1 MAGNDTKQ
9 ILINHTSSDCSNDV
23 SMATETHESHL
34 LILED
39 DQGRKEF
46 SLEHPVYSLGRDRE
60 CNIRLVSQFVSR
72 RHATL
77 VRLPREHNSQSYY
90 YRIVDGDA
98 KGKSSANGLMINGR
112 KMPAHDLKN
121 EDEIVFGPQVRAI
134 YYLLKNTQRSGQTD
148 ASEYDITLINPGMTE
163 DEDIEE

>member
-1 MAGNDTKQ
+1 MAANNSKQ
-9 ILINHTSSDCSNDV
+9 ILIKNTSTDEFSNDL
-23 SMATETHESHL
+23 SMAAQTNENHL

-46 SLEHPVYSLGRDRE
+46 ILDRPIYSIGRDRD
-60 CNIRLVSQFVSR
+60 CDIRLISHFVSR

-77 VRLPREHNSQSYY
+77 IRLPRDGKKHSDY

-98 KGKSSANGLMINGR
+98 KGKPSSNGLMINGR
-112 KMPAHDLKN
+112 RLPAHDLKN

-134 YYLLKNTQRSGQTD
+134 YYLLRDSMRTGGQTD
-148 ASEYDITLINPGMTE
+148 SSEYDITLINPGTT
-163 DEDIEE
+163 EDIED

>member
-1 MAGNDTKQ
+1 MAGKDTKEL
-9 ILINHTSSDCSNDV
+9 LIHQTPTNFSNDR
-23 SMATETHESHL
+23 SMPAETNESHL
-34 LILED
+34 LIIED

-46 SLEHPVYSLGRDRE
+46 SLENPLYSIGRDRE

-77 VRLPREHNSQSYY
+77 VRLPRENNSHSYY

-98 KGKSSANGLMINGR
+98 KGKPSANGMMINGR
-112 KMPAHDLKN
+112 KMPAHDLRN

-134 YYLLKNTQRSGQTD
+134 YYLLRNVQRSGQTD
-148 ASEYDITLINPGMTE
+148 SSEYDITLINPGMTE
-163 DEDIEE
+163 DEDIED

>member
-1 MAGNDTKQ
+1 MAKNYNKQ
-9 ILINHTSSDCSNDV
+9 ILINHSASDFSKDAPMPADTN
-23 SMATETHESHL
+23 ENHL

-46 SLEHPVYSLGRDRE
+46 SLDQAVYSIGRDRD
-60 CNIRLVSQFVSR
+60 CNIRLMSQFVSR

-77 VRLPREHNSQSYY
+77 VRLPREHNGNSYY

-98 KGKSSANGLMINGR
+98 KGKPSSNGLMINGR
-112 KMPAHDLKN
+112 KMPAYDLKN
-121 EDEIVFGPQVRAI
+121 EDEIVFGPQIRAI
-134 YYLLKNTQRSGQTD
+134 YYLLKNIERCGQTD

-163 DEDIEE
+163 DLEE

>member
-1 MAGNDTKQ
+1 MNANNTTQIFAKNDSSMVSE
-9 ILINHTSSDCSNDV
+9 TSDN
-23 SMATETHESHL
+23 HL

-46 SLEHPVYSLGRDRE
+46 PLDRLIYSIGRDRD
-60 CNIRLVSQFVSR
+60 CDIRLVSQFVSR

-77 VRLPREHNSQSYY
+77 VRLRDDKSRTDY

-98 KGKSSANGLMINGR
+98 KGKSSSNGLMINGR

-134 YYLLKNTQRSGQTD
+134 YYLLQRDAVQPVPTD
-148 ASEYDITLINPGMTE
+148 SSEYDITLINPSMT
-163 DEDIEE
+163 EDIEEIDD

>member
-1 MAGNDTKQ
+1 MAGNDTKK
-9 ILINHTSSDCSNDV
+9 ILVNQTSTDSRNDV
-23 SMATETHESHL
+23 SMAPETNESHL

-46 SLEHPVYSLGRDRE
+46 SLENPVYSIGRDRE

-98 KGKSSANGLMINGR
+98 KGKPSANGMMINGR
-112 KMPAHDLKN
+112 KMPAHDLTN

-148 ASEYDITLINPGMTE
+148 SSEYDITLINPSMTE
-163 DEDIEE
+163 DEDIED